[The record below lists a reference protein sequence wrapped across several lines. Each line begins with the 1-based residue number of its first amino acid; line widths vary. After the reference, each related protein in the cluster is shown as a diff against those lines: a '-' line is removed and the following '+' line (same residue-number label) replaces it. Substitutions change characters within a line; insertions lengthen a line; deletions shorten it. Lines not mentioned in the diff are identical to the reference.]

1 MTRRLNQRFASCNH
15 LGQGAHCHRCAAAA
29 KLIADADRGML
40 DGEDL
45 VRLRAQYEAFR
56 ARAKAATANGD
67 GSKADQF
74 NRKAESAKVRSVPRS
89 FSDAEKAAMR
99 AEAKRLQAPQT
110 EKGSK
115 KMAQPSV
122 ESL

>member
-1 MTRRLNQRFASCNH
+1 MTRRSNTRFASCNH
-15 LGQGAHCHRCAAAA
+15 LGQGSHCHRCAAAA

-40 DGEDL
+40 DGEEL
-45 VRLRAQYEAFR
+45 VRLRAQYEALKV
-56 ARAKAATANGD
+56 RAKAATGD
-67 GSKADQF
+67 KADQLA
-74 NRKAESAKVRSVPRS
+74 RRAESAKVRSVPKS
-89 FSDAEKAAMR
+89 FTDAEKMAMR
-99 AEAKRLQAPQT
+99 AEAKRLQAPQA